1 MTLILANLD
10 LWVWTLT
17 FEYWT
22 TNFSNDT
29 NYLAIRISVIRGIRS
44 AVLVVY
50 ELTSYL
56 WFFLKLKRLYNKS
69 HRATERTEI
78 KAMSRRW
85 GWYKERGRCSIQLPN
100 NSWDKCFEHRISN
113 KTGKQ
118 SPSLHAPT
126 VPSWLPMLYFDNP
139 PYPPFLCV
147 TFRQRPMLRR
157 IVITPK
163 HWIPKFLLCGMRRWY
178 RKDGR

>member
-10 LWVWTLT
+10 LW
-17 FEYWT
+17 T
-22 TNFSNDT
+22 TIFSNGT
-29 NYLAIRISVIRGIRS
+29 NYLAIRSSVIRGIRS
-44 AVLVVY
+44 AVLVVD
-50 ELTSYL
+50 ELASYL
-56 WFFLKLKRLYNKS
+56 WFFLKLKCLYNRA
-69 HRATERTEI
+69 HRATERTEV

-126 VPSWLPMLYFDNP
+126 VPSWLPMFCFNNP

-163 HWIPKFLLCGMRRWY
+163 LWITKFLLCGMRRWY